1 MRGRRPGK
9 TGGVFAGIRR
19 GFFLAENDADGRESF
34 PAVEKSMLNR
44 LQEGLLVF
52 EALGT
57 DSVQYATWLM
67 RSCRLTLWRNAV
79 MVTRSRV
86 WNIRGLAAG
95 IGLVMGAV
103 AIIALPSEPTAFASG
118 VPAGMTQGFS
128 EIVKKVTPAVVNIA
142 VTGGGEGRGR
152 GRKPPIPPGPFG
164 GPPGEDAPEGELPT
178 PPPMPPGG
186 GHGRPDQSAGSGVIF
201 DQNGFIV
208 TNNHVV
214 EGATQITVT
223 LSDRREF
230 SAKVVGTDPKTDL
243 AVVKIEARDLPSLK
257 WAEYEKLQVGD
268 LVLAVGSPFGLSS
281 TVTLGIIS
289 ALGRGNVGI
298 ADYED
303 FIQTDAAI
311 NPGNSGGALVNLSGE
326 LIGINTAIFSRTG
339 GSEGIGFA
347 IPSSIALDIV
357 DSLQKTGKVVRGW
370 MGVAIQEIT
379 PALAK
384 SFKLPEQRKGVLISD
399 VNENG
404 PSHAAGVKRG
414 DVVIAFNGKEVQNV
428 SQLRNLVARTMVG
441 KDAQVKVLRDGKE
454 QTIAVKVAERPT
466 DEMLA
471 KKEPSAPKEPVET
484 AKLPDNVLASLRV
497 QGLDTATMSQLNI
510 PAKMT
515 GVVVTSVESGGSA
528 EAAGL
533 QRGDVIQE
541 VNHEVVKTLEDYQ
554 KASSKLKK
562 DELAVLL
569 LSRQGNNLFVAVN
582 PK

>member
-1 MRGRRPGK
+1 
-9 TGGVFAGIRR
+9 
-19 GFFLAENDADGRESF
+19 
-34 PAVEKSMLNR
+34 
-44 LQEGLLVF
+44 
-52 EALGT
+52 
-57 DSVQYATWLM
+57 
-67 RSCRLTLWRNAV
+67 
-79 MVTRSRV
+79 MVTRSKGG
-86 WNIRGLAAG
+86 NTL
-95 IGLVMGAV
+95 GLVAAMSLAMGTVALAV
-103 AIIALPSEPTAFASG
+103 LPGEPVAFAGTS
-118 VPAGMTQGFS
+118 AGLTQGFS

-142 VTGGGEGRGR
+142 VTGGGGGGGKGRR
-152 GRKPPIPPGPFG
+152 APLPPGPFG
-164 GPPGEDAPEGELPT
+164 GPPGEEAPEGELPT

-186 GHGRPDQSAGSGVIF
+186 PGRPDQSGGSGVIVNS
-201 DQNGFIV
+201 NGFIV

-243 AVVKIEARDLPSLK
+243 AVVKIDAKDLPFLK
-257 WAEYEKLQVGD
+257 WADYEKLQVGD
-268 LVLAVGSPFGLSS
+268 LALAIGSPFGLSS

-289 ALGRGNVGI
+289 ALGRSVGI

-311 NPGNSGGALVNLSGE
+311 NPGNSGGALVNMSGE
-326 LIGINTAIFSRTG
+326 LMGINTAIFSRTG

-357 DSLQKTGKVVRGW
+357 DSLQKSGKVVRGW

-384 SFKLPEQRKGVLISD
+384 SFKFPAERKGVLISD

-404 PSHAAGVKRG
+404 PSYVAGIRRG

-441 KDAQVKVLRDGKE
+441 KDALVKVLREGKE
-454 QTIAVKVAERPT
+454 QTLAVKVAERPT

-471 KKEPSAPKEPVET
+471 KKEPSAPKEQPET
-484 AKLPDNVLASLRV
+484 VKLPDNVLASLRV
-497 QGLDTATMSQLNI
+497 QGLDAALMSQFNI
-510 PAKMT
+510 SAKMT
-515 GVVVTSVESGGSA
+515 GVVVTSVTTGGAA
-528 EAAGL
+528 EAAGV

-541 VNHEVVKTLEDYQ
+541 VNHEAVKTAEDYQ
-554 KASSKLKK
+554 RASQQLKK
-562 DELAVLL
+562 EELAVLL

>member
-1 MRGRRPGK
+1 
-9 TGGVFAGIRR
+9 
-19 GFFLAENDADGRESF
+19 
-34 PAVEKSMLNR
+34 MLNWSQQTTR
-44 LQEGLLVF
+44 VLVGCGLVGC
-52 EALGT
+52 ALIGSGCVS
-57 DSVQYATWLM
+57 SV
-67 RSCRLTLWRNAV
+67 S
-79 MVTRSRV
+79 
-86 WNIRGLAAG
+86 AAG
-95 IGLVMGAV
+95 
-103 AIIALPSEPTAFASG
+103 
-118 VPAGMTQGFS
+118 VPPVWAQGFA
-128 EIVKKVTPAVVNIA
+128 EIVKKTTPAVVNIA
-142 VTGGGEGRGR
+142 VTGGKEGSRRRG
-152 GRKPPIPPGPFG
+152 GIPQVPPFGTPPPGDEPG
-164 GPPGEDAPEGELPT
+164 GGESPT
-178 PPPMPPGG
+178 PPSPHGPPVP
-186 GHGRPDQSAGSGVIF
+186 HGRPDQSAGSGVIL
-201 DQNGFIV
+201 DANGYIV

-243 AVVKIEARDLPSLK
+243 AVIKIEAKDLPSLK
-257 WAEYEKLQVGD
+257 WAEYEGLQVGD

-311 NPGNSGGALVNLSGE
+311 NPGNSGGALVNMNGE

-357 DSLQKTGKVVRGW
+357 DSLQKTGKVIRGW

-404 PSHAAGVKRG
+404 PSHAAGIKRG
-414 DVVIAFNGKEVQNV
+414 DVVVAFNGKEVQSV

-441 KDAQVKVLRDGKE
+441 KDAQVKVVREGQE
-454 QTIAVKVAERPT
+454 QLIAVKVAERPS

-471 KKEPSAPKEPVET
+471 KREPGPPKEKESGEMIKP
-484 AKLPDNVLASLRV
+484 PDNVLASLRV
-497 QGLDTATMSQLNI
+497 QALDNALMSQLNI
-510 PAKMT
+510 SEKTT
-515 GVVVTSVESGGSA
+515 GVVITSVEPGGEA

-533 QRGDVIQE
+533 KRGDVLQE
-541 VNHEVVKTLEDYQ
+541 VNHEPVKSLADYQ
-554 KASSKLKK
+554 KAAEKIKK
-562 DELAVLL
+562 DEPAVVFVN
-569 LSRQGNNLFVAVN
+569 RQGNSLYVAIN

>member
-1 MRGRRPGK
+1 
-9 TGGVFAGIRR
+9 
-19 GFFLAENDADGRESF
+19 
-34 PAVEKSMLNR
+34 MLNWSQQTTR
-44 LQEGLLVF
+44 VLVGCGLVGC
-52 EALGT
+52 ALIGSGCVS
-57 DSVQYATWLM
+57 SV
-67 RSCRLTLWRNAV
+67 S
-79 MVTRSRV
+79 
-86 WNIRGLAAG
+86 AAG
-95 IGLVMGAV
+95 
-103 AIIALPSEPTAFASG
+103 
-118 VPAGMTQGFS
+118 VPPVWAQGFA
-128 EIVKKVTPAVVNIA
+128 EIVKKTTPAVVNIA
-142 VTGGGEGRGR
+142 VTGGKEGSRRRG
-152 GRKPPIPPGPFG
+152 GIPQVPPFGTPPPGDEPG
-164 GPPGEDAPEGELPT
+164 GGESPT
-178 PPPMPPGG
+178 PPSPHGPPVP
-186 GHGRPDQSAGSGVIF
+186 HGRPDQSAGSGVIL
-201 DQNGFIV
+201 DANGYIV

-243 AVVKIEARDLPSLK
+243 AVIKIEAKDLPSLK
-257 WAEYEKLQVGD
+257 WAEYEGLQVGD

-311 NPGNSGGALVNLSGE
+311 NPGNSGGALVNMNGE

-357 DSLQKTGKVVRGW
+357 DSLQKTGKVIRGW

-404 PSHAAGVKRG
+404 PSHAAGIKRG
-414 DVVIAFNGKEVQNV
+414 DVVVAFNGKEVQSV

-441 KDAQVKVLRDGKE
+441 KDAQVKVVREGQE
-454 QTIAVKVAERPT
+454 QLIAVKVAERPS

-471 KKEPSAPKEPVET
+471 KREPGPPKEKESGEMIKP
-484 AKLPDNVLASLRV
+484 PDNVLASLRV
-497 QGLDTATMSQLNI
+497 QALDNALMSQLNI
-510 PAKMT
+510 SAKTT
-515 GVVVTSVESGGSA
+515 GVVITSVEPGGEA

-533 QRGDVIQE
+533 KRGDVLQE
-541 VNHEVVKTLEDYQ
+541 VNHEPVKSLADYQ
-554 KASSKLKK
+554 KAAEKIKK
-562 DELAVLL
+562 DEPAVVFVN
-569 LSRQGNNLFVAVN
+569 RQGNSLYVAIN

>member
-1 MRGRRPGK
+1 
-9 TGGVFAGIRR
+9 
-19 GFFLAENDADGRESF
+19 LDA
-34 PAVEKSMLNR
+34 
-44 LQEGLLVF
+44 
-52 EALGT
+52 
-57 DSVQYATWLM
+57 
-67 RSCRLTLWRNAV
+67 
-79 MVTRSRV
+79 
-86 WNIRGLAAG
+86 
-95 IGLVMGAV
+95 
-103 AIIALPSEPTAFASG
+103 
-118 VPAGMTQGFS
+118 
-128 EIVKKVTPAVVNIA
+128 
-142 VTGGGEGRGR
+142 
-152 GRKPPIPPGPFG
+152 
-164 GPPGEDAPEGELPT
+164 
-178 PPPMPPGG
+178 
-186 GHGRPDQSAGSGVIF
+186 
-201 DQNGFIV
+201 NGFIV

-243 AVVKIEARDLPSLK
+243 AVIKIEAKDLPSLK

-311 NPGNSGGALVNLSGE
+311 NPGNSGGALVNMNGD

-414 DVVIAFNGKEVQNV
+414 DVVVAFNGKEVQSV

-441 KDAQVKVLRDGKE
+441 KDAQVKVLREGKE
-454 QTIAVKVAERPT
+454 QLISVKVAERPS
-466 DEMLA
+466 DELLA
-471 KKEPSAPKEPVET
+471 KKDSAPPKDAGET
-484 AKLPDNVLASLRV
+484 MKLPDNVLASLRV
-497 QGLDTATMSQLNI
+497 QTLDNALMSQLNI
-510 PAKMT
+510 SAKMA
-515 GVVVTSVESGGSA
+515 GVVITSVEPGGPG

-541 VNHEVVKTLEDYQ
+541 VNHEPIKTLGDYQ
-554 KASSKLKK
+554 KSAEKIKK

-569 LSRQGNNLFVAVN
+569 VNRQGNSLFVAVN

>member
-1 MRGRRPGK
+1 MTKWSQNGRALGLASCLCVFALACTLNPIPGK
-9 TGGVFAGIRR
+9 QA
-19 GFFLAENDADGRESF
+19 A
-34 PAVEKSMLNR
+34 M
-44 LQEGLLVF
+44 
-52 EALGT
+52 
-57 DSVQYATWLM
+57 
-67 RSCRLTLWRNAV
+67 
-79 MVTRSRV
+79 
-86 WNIRGLAAG
+86 AAG
-95 IGLVMGAV
+95 VP
-103 AIIALPSEPTAFASG
+103 PSMA
-118 VPAGMTQGFS
+118 QGFS

-142 VTGGGEGRGR
+142 VTGGSEGGRGR
-152 GRKPPIPPGPFG
+152 RPLPPGPFG
-164 GPPGEDAPEGELPT
+164 GPPGGGPPGGPPGGEEPGGELPT
-178 PPPMPPGG
+178 PPPIPPGP
-186 GHGRPDQSAGSGVIF
+186 HGRPEQSAGSGVIL
-201 DQNGFIV
+201 DPNGYIV

-243 AVVKIEARDLPSLK
+243 AVVKIDVKDLPSVK
-257 WAEYEKLQVGD
+257 WAEYDKLQVGD
-268 LVLAVGSPFGLSS
+268 LVLAIGSPFGLSS

-311 NPGNSGGALVNLSGE
+311 NPGNSGGALVNMNGD

-404 PSHAAGVKRG
+404 PSHTAGVKRG
-414 DVVIAFNGKEVQNV
+414 DVVIAFNGKEVQSV
-428 SQLRNLVARTMVG
+428 SQLRNLVARTVVG
-441 KDAQVKVLRDGKE
+441 KDAQIKILRDGKE
-454 QTIAVKVAERPT
+454 QTLSVKVAERPS

-471 KKEPSAPKEPVET
+471 KKEPAPPKEQGET
-484 AKLPDNVLASLRV
+484 IKPPDNVLASLKV
-497 QGLDTATMSQLNI
+497 QALDNATMSQLNI
-510 PAKMT
+510 PSKTA
-515 GVVVTSVESGGSA
+515 GVVVSSVEPGGPA
-528 EAAGL
+528 EAAGI

-541 VNHEVVKTLEDYQ
+541 VNHEVVKSLDEYQ
-554 KASSKLKK
+554 KAAHKIKK
-562 DELAVLL
+562 EELAVLL

>member
-1 MRGRRPGK
+1 M
-9 TGGVFAGIRR
+9 VMWS
-19 GFFLAENDADGRESF
+19 RE
-34 PAVEKSMLNR
+34 KN
-44 LQEGLLVF
+44 
-52 EALGT
+52 
-57 DSVQYATWLM
+57 
-67 RSCRLTLWRNAV
+67 
-79 MVTRSRV
+79 
-86 WNIRGLAAG
+86 
-95 IGLVMGAV
+95 
-103 AIIALPSEPTAFASG
+103 AIIALVFLCVVAVACSTLPTGSMAAAAG
-118 VPAGMTQGFS
+118 VPPSMAQGFS
-128 EIVKKVTPAVVNIA
+128 EIVKRVTPAVVNIA
-142 VTGGGEGRGR
+142 VTGGGEGGR
-152 GRKPPIPPGPFG
+152 GRRPLPPGPFG
-164 GPPGEDAPEGELPT
+164 GPPGEEPPGGELPT
-178 PPPMPPGG
+178 PPPMPPPGP
-186 GHGRPDQSAGSGVIF
+186 HGRPDQSAGSGVVL
-201 DQNGFIV
+201 DASGYIV

-230 SAKVVGTDPKTDL
+230 SAKIIGTDPKTDL
-243 AVVKIEARDLPSLK
+243 AVIKIEAKDLPSLR

-268 LVLAVGSPFGLSS
+268 LVLAIGSPFGLSS

-311 NPGNSGGALVNLSGE
+311 NPGNSGGALVNMNGD

-357 DSLQKTGKVVRGW
+357 ESLQKTGKVVRGW

-384 SFKLPEQRKGVLISD
+384 SFKLPEQRKGVLVSD

-404 PSHAAGVKRG
+404 PSYEAGIKRG
-414 DVVIAFNGKEVQNV
+414 DVVIAFNGKDVQSV
-428 SQLRNLVARTMVG
+428 SQLRNLVARTIVG
-441 KDAQVKVLRDGKE
+441 KDAQVKILRDGKE
-454 QTIAVKVAERPT
+454 QTLNVKVAERPS

-471 KKEPSAPKEPVET
+471 KKEPAPKEPTET
-484 AKLPDNVLASLRV
+484 IKPPDNVLAALRI
-497 QGLDTATMSQLNI
+497 QALDPAMMGQMNI
-510 PAKMT
+510 PAKTT
-515 GVVVTSVESGGSA
+515 GVVITSVEAGSSA

-541 VNHEVVKTLEDYQ
+541 VNHEVVKSLDDYQ
-554 KASSKLKK
+554 KAASKIKK

>member
-1 MRGRRPGK
+1 M
-9 TGGVFAGIRR
+9 
-19 GFFLAENDADGRESF
+19 
-34 PAVEKSMLNR
+34 
-44 LQEGLLVF
+44 
-52 EALGT
+52 
-57 DSVQYATWLM
+57 
-67 RSCRLTLWRNAV
+67 
-79 MVTRSRV
+79 
-86 WNIRGLAAG
+86 
-95 IGLVMGAV
+95 
-103 AIIALPSEPTAFASG
+103 
-118 VPAGMTQGFS
+118 
-128 EIVKKVTPAVVNIA
+128 
-142 VTGGGEGRGR
+142 
-152 GRKPPIPPGPFG
+152 
-164 GPPGEDAPEGELPT
+164 
-178 PPPMPPGG
+178 
-186 GHGRPDQSAGSGVIF
+186 
-201 DQNGFIV
+201 

-243 AVVKIEARDLPSLK
+243 AVVKIEAKDLPSMK

-311 NPGNSGGALVNLSGE
+311 NPGNSGGALVNLNGE

-404 PSHAAGVKRG
+404 PSQAAGIRRG

-441 KDAQVKVLRDGKE
+441 KEAQVKVLRDGKE

-471 KKEPSAPKEPVET
+471 KKEPTAPKEPVET
-484 AKLPDNVLASLRV
+484 IKPPDNVLASLRV
-497 QGLDTATMSQLNI
+497 QALDPATMSQLNI

-515 GVVVTSVESGGSA
+515 GVVVTSVENGGPA

-541 VNHEVVKTLEDYQ
+541 VNHEIVKTLEDFQ
-554 KASSKLKK
+554 KASIKLKK

>member
-1 MRGRRPGK
+1 
-9 TGGVFAGIRR
+9 
-19 GFFLAENDADGRESF
+19 
-34 PAVEKSMLNR
+34 
-44 LQEGLLVF
+44 
-52 EALGT
+52 
-57 DSVQYATWLM
+57 
-67 RSCRLTLWRNAV
+67 
-79 MVTRSRV
+79 MVTRSQGGNV
-86 WNIRGLAAG
+86 RGLVAS
-95 IGLVMGAV
+95 IGLVMSTFAFAV
-103 AIIALPSEPTAFASG
+103 LPGEPTAFA
-118 VPAGMTQGFS
+118 AGASAGLTQGFS
-128 EIVKKVTPAVVNIA
+128 EIVKQVTPAVVNIA
-142 VTGGGEGRGR
+142 VPGGGEGGGR
-152 GRKPPIPPGPFG
+152 GRRAPMPPGPFG
-164 GPPGEDAPEGELPT
+164 GPPGEEAPGGELPT
-178 PPPMPPGG
+178 PPPMPP

-201 DQNGFIV
+201 DSNGFIV

-243 AVVKIEARDLPSLK
+243 AVVKIEAKNLPALK

-311 NPGNSGGALVNLSGE
+311 NPGNSGGALVNLHGE

-454 QTIAVKVAERPT
+454 QTISVKVAERPT

-484 AKLPDNVLASLRV
+484 VKLPDNVLASLRV
-497 QGLDTATMSQLNI
+497 QGLDAATMSQLNI

-515 GVVVTSVESGGSA
+515 GVVVMSVDGGGPA

-541 VNHEVVKTLEDYQ
+541 VNHEVVKTLDDYQ

>member
-1 MRGRRPGK
+1 MVYRSQQATKFVIGCGLVLAA
-9 TGGVFAGIRR
+9 TVAGGLI
-19 GFFLAENDADGRESF
+19 
-34 PAVEKSMLNR
+34 
-44 LQEGLLVF
+44 
-52 EALGT
+52 GT
-57 DSVQYATWLM
+57 PATW
-67 RSCRLTLWRNAV
+67 
-79 MVTRSRV
+79 
-86 WNIRGLAAG
+86 AAG
-95 IGLVMGAV
+95 V
-103 AIIALPSEPTAFASG
+103 PPAF
-118 VPAGMTQGFS
+118 TQGFS

-142 VTGGGEGRGR
+142 VTGGGGEGGRRRG
-152 GRKPPIPPGPFG
+152 GLPPGPFG
-164 GPPGEDAPEGELPT
+164 GPPGGGEEPGGGDLPT
-178 PPPMPPGG
+178 PPPMPPGPPG
-186 GHGRPDQSAGSGVIF
+186 GHGRPEQSAGSGVIL
-201 DQNGFIV
+201 DPNGYIV

-230 SAKVVGTDPKTDL
+230 TAKTVGTDPKTDL
-243 AVVKIEARDLPSLK
+243 AVIKIEAKDLPSLK
-257 WAEYEKLQVGD
+257 WADYDKLAVGD

-311 NPGNSGGALVNLSGE
+311 NPGNSGGALVNMNGE
-326 LIGINTAIFSRTG
+326 LMGINTAIFSRTG

-347 IPSSIALDIV
+347 IPSSIAVDIV

-404 PSHAAGVKRG
+404 PSAAAGMKRG
-414 DVVIAFNGKEVQNV
+414 DVVIAFNGKEVQSV

-454 QTIAVKVAERPT
+454 QTISVKVAERPS
-466 DEMLA
+466 DELLA
-471 KKEPSAPKEPVET
+471 KKDAAPPKEQGET
-484 AKLPDNVLASLRV
+484 IKLPDNVLASLKI
-497 QGLDTATMSQLNI
+497 QALDNAIMSQMNI
-510 PAKMT
+510 PAKTT
-515 GVVVTSVESGGSA
+515 GVVVTSVEPGGQA

-533 QRGDVIQE
+533 QRGDIIQE
-541 VNHEVVKTLEDYQ
+541 VNHETVKTVDDFL
-554 KASSKLKK
+554 KAANKIKK

-569 LSRQGNNLFVAVN
+569 VNRQGNSLFVAVN

>member
-1 MRGRRPGK
+1 M
-9 TGGVFAGIRR
+9 VIR
-19 GFFLAENDADGRESF
+19 S
-34 PAVEKSMLNR
+34 K
-44 LQEGLLVF
+44 EGNV
-52 EALGT
+52 
-57 DSVQYATWLM
+57 
-67 RSCRLTLWRNAV
+67 
-79 MVTRSRV
+79 
-86 WNIRGLAAG
+86 RGLVAG
-95 IGLVMGAV
+95 IGLVMGTLACT
-103 AIIALPSEPTAFASG
+103 ALPNEPSAIAAG
-118 VPAGMTQGFS
+118 VPAGLAQGFS
-128 EIVKKVTPAVVNIA
+128 EIVRQVTPAVVNIA
-142 VTGGGEGRGR
+142 VTGGGKSGGRGR
-152 GRKPPIPPGPFG
+152 RSPLPPGPFE
-164 GPPGEDAPEGELPT
+164 GPPGEEAPGGELPT

-186 GHGRPDQSAGSGVIF
+186 GHGRPDQSAGSGVIV
-201 DQNGFIV
+201 DTNGYIV

-230 SAKVVGTDPKTDL
+230 SAKVVGADPKTDL
-243 AVVKIEARDLPSLK
+243 AVVKIDAKNLPALK
-257 WAEYEKLQVGD
+257 WAEYENLQVGD

-311 NPGNSGGALVNLSGE
+311 NPGNSGGALVNLNGE

-357 DSLQKTGKVVRGW
+357 ESLQKTGKVVRGW

-404 PSHAAGVKRG
+404 PSHAAGIKRG
-414 DVVIAFNGKEVQNV
+414 DVVIAFNGKEVLNV

-471 KKEPSAPKEPVET
+471 KKEPSPPKDPVET
-484 AKLPDNVLASLRV
+484 VKLPDNVLASLRV
-497 QGLDTATMSQLNI
+497 QALDAATMSQLNI

-515 GVVVTSVESGGSA
+515 GVVVTSVENGGPA

-554 KASSKLKK
+554 KASSALKK

-569 LSRQGNNLFVAVN
+569 LSRQGNSLFVAVN
-582 PK
+582 PQ

>member
-1 MRGRRPGK
+1 
-9 TGGVFAGIRR
+9 
-19 GFFLAENDADGRESF
+19 
-34 PAVEKSMLNR
+34 
-44 LQEGLLVF
+44 
-52 EALGT
+52 
-57 DSVQYATWLM
+57 
-67 RSCRLTLWRNAV
+67 
-79 MVTRSRV
+79 MVTRSKGG
-86 WNIRGLAAG
+86 NALGLVAA
-95 IGLVMGAV
+95 IGLVMSTV
-103 AIIALPSEPTAFASG
+103 AFTVLPGEPAAFAG
-118 VPAGMTQGFS
+118 TPAGLTQGFS

-142 VTGGGEGRGR
+142 VTGGGEGGGKGR
-152 GRKPPIPPGPFG
+152 RAPLPPGPFG
-164 GPPGEDAPEGELPT
+164 GPPGEEAPGGELPT
-178 PPPMPPGG
+178 PPPMPPG
-186 GHGRPDQSAGSGVIF
+186 GHGRPDQSAGSGVIV
-201 DQNGFIV
+201 DSNGFIV

-243 AVVKIEARDLPSLK
+243 AVVKIDAKDLPALK
-257 WAEYEKLQVGD
+257 WADYEKLQVGD

-311 NPGNSGGALVNLSGE
+311 NPGNSGGALVNMSGE
-326 LIGINTAIFSRTG
+326 LMGINTAIFSRTG

-347 IPSSIALDIV
+347 IPSSIAVDIV

-404 PSHAAGVKRG
+404 PSHTAGVRRG

-441 KDAQVKVLRDGKE
+441 KDAQVKILRDGKE
-454 QTIAVKVAERPT
+454 QTLAVKVAERPT

-471 KKEPSAPKEPVET
+471 KKEPSAPKEQLET

-497 QGLDTATMSQLNI
+497 QGLDAATMSQFNV

-515 GVVVTSVESGGSA
+515 GVVVTSVENGGAA

-554 KASSKLKK
+554 KASRKLKK

>member
-1 MRGRRPGK
+1 
-9 TGGVFAGIRR
+9 
-19 GFFLAENDADGRESF
+19 
-34 PAVEKSMLNR
+34 
-44 LQEGLLVF
+44 
-52 EALGT
+52 
-57 DSVQYATWLM
+57 
-67 RSCRLTLWRNAV
+67 
-79 MVTRSRV
+79 
-86 WNIRGLAAG
+86 
-95 IGLVMGAV
+95 
-103 AIIALPSEPTAFASG
+103 
-118 VPAGMTQGFS
+118 MTQGFS

-152 GRKPPIPPGPFG
+152 GRKPPVPPAPFG
-164 GPPGEDAPEGELPT
+164 GPPGEEAPEGELPT

-201 DQNGFIV
+201 DPNGFIV

-243 AVVKIEARDLPSLK
+243 AVVKIEAKDLPSIR

-311 NPGNSGGALVNLSGE
+311 NPGNSGGALVNLNGE

-379 PALAK
+379 PSLAK

-404 PSHAAGVKRG
+404 PSHSAGIRRG

-441 KDAQVKVLRDGKE
+441 KEAQVKVLRDGKE

-471 KKEPSAPKEPVET
+471 KKEPTTPKEPVET
-484 AKLPDNVLASLRV
+484 VKPPDNVLASLRV
-497 QGLDTATMSQLNI
+497 QALDAATMSQLNI

-515 GVVVTSVESGGSA
+515 GVVVTSVESGGAA

-554 KASSKLKK
+554 KASRNLKK

>member
-1 MRGRRPGK
+1 MG
-9 TGGVFAGIRR
+9 
-19 GFFLAENDADGRESF
+19 NWS
-34 PAVEKSMLNR
+34 
-44 LQEGLLVF
+44 Q
-52 EALGT
+52 
-57 DSVQYATWLM
+57 QATKM
-67 RSCRLTLWRNAV
+67 FV
-79 MVTRSRV
+79 
-86 WNIRGLAAG
+86 G
-95 IGLVMGAV
+95 IGLIAWALAGGGCVSSASAAGAPPV
-103 AIIALPSEPTAFASG
+103 WA
-118 VPAGMTQGFS
+118 QGFS
-128 EIVKKVTPAVVNIA
+128 EIVKKTTPAVVNIA
-142 VTGGGEGRGR
+142 VTGGREGSRRRG
-152 GRKPPIPPGPFG
+152 GMPPNPFGTPPPGDEPG
-164 GPPGEDAPEGELPT
+164 GEEGPT
-178 PPPMPPGG
+178 PPPIPHGPPMP
-186 GHGRPDQSAGSGVIF
+186 HGRPDQSAGSGVIL
-201 DQNGFIV
+201 DSNGYIV

-214 EGATQITVT
+214 EGASQITVT

-230 SAKVVGTDPKTDL
+230 TAKIVGTDPKTDL
-243 AVVKIEARDLPSLK
+243 AVIKIDAKDLPSLK

-311 NPGNSGGALVNLSGE
+311 NPGNSGGALVNMNGE

-399 VNENG
+399 VNESG
-404 PSHAAGVKRG
+404 PSYAAGVKRG
-414 DVVIAFNGKEVQNV
+414 DVVVAFNGKEVQSV

-441 KDAQVKVLRDGKE
+441 KDAQVKILRDGKE
-454 QTIAVKVAERPT
+454 QLITVKVAERPP

-471 KKEPSAPKEPVET
+471 KRESPPPKDTGET
-484 AKLPDNVLASLRV
+484 MKLPDNVLASLRV
-497 QGLDTATMSQLNI
+497 QTLDNALMSQLNI
-510 PAKMT
+510 SSKT
-515 GVVVTSVESGGSA
+515 VGVVITSVEPGGPA

-541 VNHEVVKTLEDYQ
+541 VNHETVKTLSDYQ
-554 KASSKLKK
+554 KAAEKIKK

-569 LSRQGNNLFVAVN
+569 VNRQGNSLFVAIN
-582 PK
+582 PR

>member
-1 MRGRRPGK
+1 MVMWSREKNALVALVCLCVVAVACSTLP
-9 TGGVFAGIRR
+9 TG
-19 GFFLAENDADGRESF
+19 
-34 PAVEKSMLNR
+34 SM
-44 LQEGLLVF
+44 
-52 EALGT
+52 A
-57 DSVQYATWLM
+57 S
-67 RSCRLTLWRNAV
+67 
-79 MVTRSRV
+79 
-86 WNIRGLAAG
+86 AAG
-95 IGLVMGAV
+95 VP
-103 AIIALPSEPTAFASG
+103 PSMA
-118 VPAGMTQGFS
+118 QGFS

-142 VTGGGEGRGR
+142 VTGGGEGGGR
-152 GRKPPIPPGPFG
+152 GRRPLPPGPFG
-164 GPPGEDAPEGELPT
+164 GPPGEEPPGGELPT
-178 PPPMPPGG
+178 PPPMPPPGP
-186 GHGRPDQSAGSGVIF
+186 HGRPDQSAGSGVIV
-201 DQNGFIV
+201 DSNGYIV

-230 SAKVVGTDPKTDL
+230 SAKIIGTDPKTDL
-243 AVVKIEARDLPSLK
+243 AVIKIEVKDLPALK

-268 LVLAVGSPFGLSS
+268 LVLAIGSPFGLSS

-311 NPGNSGGALVNLSGE
+311 NPGNSGGALINMNGD

-357 DSLQKTGKVVRGW
+357 ESLQKTGKVVRGW

-404 PSHAAGVKRG
+404 PSYEAGIKRG
-414 DVVIAFNGKEVQNV
+414 DVVIAFNGKDVQSV

-441 KDAQVKVLRDGKE
+441 KDAQVKILRDGRE
-454 QTIAVKVAERPT
+454 QTLNVKVAERPS

-471 KKEPSAPKEPVET
+471 KKEPAPKEPT
-484 AKLPDNVLASLRV
+484 DTIKPPDNVLAALRI
-497 QGLDTATMSQLNI
+497 QALDPAMMSQMNI
-510 PAKMT
+510 PAKTT
-515 GVVVTSVESGGSA
+515 GVVITSVEAGSSA

-541 VNHEVVKTLEDYQ
+541 VNHEVVKTLDDYQ
-554 KASSKLKK
+554 KAANKIKK

>member
-1 MRGRRPGK
+1 MVKRMLFGGALVLAVSLA
-9 TGGVFAGIRR
+9 TGYQG
-19 GFFLAENDADGRESF
+19 
-34 PAVEKSMLNR
+34 
-44 LQEGLLVF
+44 
-52 EALGT
+52 
-57 DSVQYATWLM
+57 
-67 RSCRLTLWRNAV
+67 
-79 MVTRSRV
+79 
-86 WNIRGLAAG
+86 
-95 IGLVMGAV
+95 
-103 AIIALPSEPTAFASG
+103 EPTATAAG
-118 VPAGMTQGFS
+118 VPPTLVAQGFS
-128 EIVKKVTPAVVNIA
+128 EIVKKATPAVVNIA
-142 VTGGGEGRGR
+142 VTGGGESGRRR
-152 GRKPPIPPGPFG
+152 GLPPGPFG
-164 GPPGEDAPEGELPT
+164 GPPGGGEEPGGELPT
-178 PPPMPPGG
+178 PPPMPPGPPAP
-186 GHGRPDQSAGSGVIF
+186 HGRPDQSAGSGVVL
-201 DQNGFIV
+201 DPNGFIV

-230 SAKVVGTDPKTDL
+230 PAKVIGTDPKTDL
-243 AVVKIEARDLPSLK
+243 AVIKIEAKDLPSLK

-311 NPGNSGGALVNLSGE
+311 NPGNSGGALVNMNGE

-357 DSLQKTGKVVRGW
+357 ESLQKTGKVVRGW

-404 PSHAAGVKRG
+404 PSHTAGIKRG
-414 DVVIAFNGKEVQNV
+414 DVVVAFNGKDVQSV
-428 SQLRNLVARTMVG
+428 SQLRNLVARTVVG
-441 KDAQVKVLRDGKE
+441 KDAQIKVLRDGKE
-454 QTIAVKVAERPT
+454 QTIAVKVAERPS

-471 KKEPSAPKEPVET
+471 KKEPAPQKEQGET
-484 AKLPDNVLASLRV
+484 IKPPDNVLASLRV
-497 QGLDTATMSQLNI
+497 QTLDNALMSQLNI
-510 PAKMT
+510 PSKTT
-515 GVVVTSVESGGSA
+515 GVVITSVEQGGQA

-541 VNHEVVKTLEDYQ
+541 VNHETIKSIDDYQ
-554 KASSKLKK
+554 KVAGKIKK

-569 LSRQGNNLFVAVN
+569 VNRQGNSLFVAVN